1 MRILHLDT
9 GKEMRGGQWQAL
21 RLHRGLIAAGHESF
35 LLARPDSAL
44 LWLAQQEG
52 LPCAALRTG
61 SLRTLS
67 DGRDLVH
74 AHDARSHT
82 LAALLARVPLVVS
95 RRVAFPVRDSAIS
108 RWKYR
113 QPRLYLAV
121 SHHVAR
127 QLRNANI
134 DKSRIA
140 VVYDGVPVPP
150 TPASGN
156 AVLIPETTD
165 PAKGMALAQEAA
177 GLAGI
182 LVQKSASL
190 ETDLPHARL
199 LLYITHSEGLGS
211 GILLA
216 MAHGVTVIASNVGGI
231 PELIRDG
238 ENGYLVPNEAA
249 AIAAALGNAADL
261 GNAARAT
268 ILSRFTEKHMVDA
281 TLAAYEGLFRNV

>member
-1 MRILHLDT
+1 MKTLHLDT

-21 RLHRGLIAAGHESF
+21 RLHRGLIAAGNESF

-44 LWLAQQEG
+44 LWLARQEG

-67 DGRDLVH
+67 EGYDLVH

-113 QPRLYLAV
+113 QPRLFLAV

-127 QLRNANI
+127 QLRKANI

-150 TPASGN
+150 TPASGS
-156 AVLIPETTD
+156 AVLIPETAD

-231 PELIRDG
+231 PEMIRDG

-268 ILSRFTEKHMVDA
+268 ILARFTEKHMVDA